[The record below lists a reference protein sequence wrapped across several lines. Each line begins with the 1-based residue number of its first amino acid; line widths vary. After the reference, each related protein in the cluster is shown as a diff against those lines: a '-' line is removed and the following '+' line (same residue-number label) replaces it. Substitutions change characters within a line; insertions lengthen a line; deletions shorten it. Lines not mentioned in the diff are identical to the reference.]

1 MLCYSRSIIII
12 LAGKYVSLARRSL
25 EGRQQG
31 ADSGKR
37 ARMATIDVDKL
48 RDYMTDYF
56 GTAMF
61 NGFPAAILDLSDIE
75 SMSGH
80 ELCQKAESLGIDLRD
95 FEIE

>member
-1 MLCYSRSIIII
+1 M
-12 LAGKYVSLARRSL
+12 K
-25 EGRQQG
+25 GRQQG
-31 ADSGKR
+31 VDSEKR

-56 GTAMF
+56 GTAML
-61 NGFPAAILDLSDIE
+61 NGFPVAILDLSDIE

-95 FEIE
+95 FEVE

>member
-1 MLCYSRSIIII
+1 M
-12 LAGKYVSLARRSL
+12 K
-25 EGRQQG
+25 GRQQG
-31 ADSGKR
+31 VDSGKR

-56 GTAMF
+56 GTAVF
-61 NGFPAAILDLSDIE
+61 NGFPVAILDLSDIE